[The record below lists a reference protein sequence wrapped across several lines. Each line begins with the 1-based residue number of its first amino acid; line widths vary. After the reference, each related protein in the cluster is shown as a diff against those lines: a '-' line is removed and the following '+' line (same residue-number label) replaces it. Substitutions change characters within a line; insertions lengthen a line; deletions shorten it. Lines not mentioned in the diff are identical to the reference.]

1 MRLPI
6 NIFGNLQFLK
16 GDFFNVSGSD
26 STISKRITFSRR
38 IVLKKS
44 NPVAKLVF
52 KKLSIYTMKTS
63 KLPFLCR
70 LKKLGCQRKWNR
82 KTVLI
87 ENFDKG
93 SDFESRYII
102 RVKFKLNFANTFRF
116 GINSFKTHQIL
127 KTFCFFYKSH
137 FEKNFAFG
145 KFNFGAFYNEKNV
158 KIGSFVFSFTEKIW
172 EKTGMANSFWIKKN
186 DTSVSINQF
195 FHNSSVFE
203 WIFTTCQM
211 LNQHF
216 YNA

>member
-6 NIFGNLQFLK
+6 NFFGNLQFLK
-16 GDFFNVSGSD
+16 GNFFNVSGSD

-38 IVLKKS
+38 IVLRKS
-44 NPVAKLVF
+44 SPVAKLVF

-63 KLPFLCR
+63 KLPFQCR

-82 KTVLI
+82 KTFLI

-93 SDFESRYII
+93 SDFESRNIL

-116 GINSFKTHQIL
+116 GINRFKTLQIL

-137 FEKNFAFG
+137 FEKNFAV
-145 KFNFGAFYNEKNV
+145 KKLKFGAFYNEKTSNMAV
-158 KIGSFVFSFTEKIW
+158 LCFLSQNESGK
-172 EKTGMANSFWIKKN
+172 KTGMANSFWIKKI
-186 DTSVSINQF
+186 DTSVSIKQLL
-195 FHNSSVFE
+195 HNSSVFE

-216 YNA
+216 FNA